1 MARRGE
7 VLMLLD
13 DPPGPVGPFDVVYP
27 RDAAETAEAIKAA
40 VLDRTAIRI
49 EGRMTWPYGGRPVQ
63 APRTVSLTKMTG
75 IVEYEPG
82 DLTLT
87 ARAGTTLG
95 EIAAAT
101 RPHRQWLTLDP
112 PEALD
117 GSIGGTVA
125 TASAGPL
132 AHAFGLP
139 RDIVLGVEVATGEG
153 ALVRG
158 GGRVVKNVAGFD
170 LARLFVGSWGT
181 LGIITE
187 VTVRL
192 RALPEVDET
201 IVIPATPAILA
212 RLRVNDLAPIA
223 VERVSPPLA
232 RALRLDA
239 SGPMLLVRLAGNAS
253 AVASQRAILGAD
265 ATPAPAD
272 VWRALGQVACVPGMA
287 IWRASTPPTKV
298 ASLWPDADNFL
309 SHSSPS
315 RGVVRYIVPD
325 PTQASKRLTD
335 TSVTVI
341 GESMMPEQWQLLAPG
356 PTADRLSVKIKQTFD
371 PAGVLNPGILG

>member
-1 MARRGE
+1 MTASALD
-7 VLMLLD
+7 VLA
-13 DPPGPVGPFDVVYP
+13 P
-27 RDAAETAEAIKAA
+27 RDAEEAA
-40 VLDRTAIRI
+40 DAIRSAVASHVPLRI
-49 EGRMTWPYGGRPVQ
+49 AGRGTWLVGGRPVE
-63 APRTVSLTKMTG
+63 AERVLSVANMTG

-87 ARAGTTLG
+87 ARAGTSLG

-112 PEALD
+112 PEIAD
-117 GSIGGTVA
+117 GSIGATVA

-153 ALVRG
+153 AVVRG

-181 LGIITE
+181 LGVITE

-201 IVIPATPAILA
+201 IALPATPAILA

-223 VERVSPPLA
+223 VERLSPPLA
-232 RALRLDA
+232 RVLRLDA
-239 SGPMLLVRLAGNAS
+239 STPMLLVRLAGNAS

-265 ATPAPAD
+265 ATPTPAD
-272 VWRALGQVACVPGMA
+272 VWQRLGQIASVPGRT
-287 IWRASTPPTKV
+287 IWRASTRPANV
-298 ASLWPDADNFL
+298 ASLWPDADNFW

-315 RGVVRYIVPD
+315 RGVVRYMVPD
-325 PTQASKRLTD
+325 PAEAAARLTRA
-335 TSVTVI
+335 SVTVI

-356 PTADRLSVKIKQTFD
+356 PAADRLSVSIKRTFD
-371 PAGVLNPGILG
+371 PAGILNPGILG